1 VKRVVS
7 PHTYAAYSRLR
18 AAEFTHL
25 VTHLRESL
33 DEAVGRLKQAR
44 AMDDVARA
52 QAEIEVLEKIL
63 QYVDE
68 GEALARKLA
77 K

>member
-7 PHTYAAYSRLR
+7 PHTYAAYARLR

-25 VTHLRESL
+25 VTHLRESR
-33 DEAVGRLKQAR
+33 DEAVDTLKRAR
-44 AMDDVARA
+44 TMDEVARA
-52 QAEIEVLEKIL
+52 QAEVEVIEKIL

-68 GEALARKLA
+68 GETLARKLA